1 MIELHGRKY
10 QRIGGVWH
18 FYYPLKN
25 GVVWHELINWA
36 IKRELKAAEHKMQ
49 RTVGTVPPK
58 EADPQPE
65 VLPVSVVGSHQL
77 PLI

>member
-25 GVVWHELINWA
+25 GIEWHELINWG
-36 IKRELKAAEHKMQ
+36 IKRELKAAEQSAHLTAFGDQQPAQNSLQISMFAD
-49 RTVGTVPPK
+49 VPP
-58 EADPQPE
+58 AI
-65 VLPVSVVGSHQL
+65 SGGR
-77 PLI
+77 